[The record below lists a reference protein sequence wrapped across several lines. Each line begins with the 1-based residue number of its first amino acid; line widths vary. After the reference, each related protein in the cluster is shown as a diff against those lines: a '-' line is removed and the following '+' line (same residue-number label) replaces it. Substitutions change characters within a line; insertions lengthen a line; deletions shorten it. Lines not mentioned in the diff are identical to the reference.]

1 MNNKVKD
8 IIGRDDK
15 RLKNLVNDLLD
26 KLKESLLTSCTKQ
39 IKILEARLSEKEI
52 ENDTLNKDVKN
63 LKSQVN
69 IHSEENA
76 KLKTEL
82 ANQENNRRRSE
93 NDSNQYS
100 RSNNI
105 ILSRIEHSSTEID
118 PNGMPLFESAEETT
132 KISIAKITSITK
144 ESLPM
149 EDVDIAHRLK
159 RSPNGKKDIILR
171 FKSRMTRN
179 GVLRQSKLLC
189 AEGVFVREDLT
200 PLNHEVFMSVKRK
213 MSDEVKSV
221 WSRNGAISY
230 KDARDV
236 VQRVEWEDYQHWL
249 DLQWPK
255 K

>member
-1 MNNKVKD
+1 MYKK
-8 IIGRDDK
+8 I
-15 RLKNLVNDLLD
+15 
-26 KLKESLLTSCTKQ
+26 E
-39 IKILEARLSEKEI
+39 ILEARLFEKEI
-52 ENDTLNKDVKN
+52 ENDTLKKDVKN
-63 LKSQVN
+63 LNSQVN
-69 IHSEENA
+69 IQSEENT
-76 KLKTEL
+76 KLKAEL
-82 ANQENNRRRSE
+82 ANQEYNRRRSE

-105 ILSRIEHSSTEID
+105 ILSGIDHSTTEID
-118 PNGMPLFESAEETT
+118 PNGTPLFESAE
-132 KISIAKITSITK
+132 ISIAKINSITK
-144 ESLPM
+144 KSLTL

-179 GVLRQSKLLC
+179 RVLRQSKLLR
-189 AEGVFVREDLT
+189 AKGVYVRENLT

-236 VQRVEWEDYQHWL
+236 VHRVEWEDYQHWL
-249 DLQWPK
+249 DIP
-255 K
+255 

>member
-1 MNNKVKD
+1 MK
-8 IIGRDDK
+8 
-15 RLKNLVNDLLD
+15 
-26 KLKESLLTSCTKQ
+26 
-39 IKILEARLSEKEI
+39 
-52 ENDTLNKDVKN
+52 KDVKN

-69 IHSEENA
+69 IQSEENA
-76 KLKTEL
+76 KLKAEL

-105 ILSRIEHSSTEID
+105 ILSGIDHSTTEID
-118 PNGMPLFESAEETT
+118 PNGTPLFESAEETT
-132 KISIAKITSITK
+132 KISIAKINSITK
-144 ESLPM
+144 ESLTL
-149 EDVDIAHRLK
+149 EDVDIAHRLR

-179 GVLRQSKLLC
+179 RVLRQSKLLR
-189 AEGVFVREDLT
+189 AKGVFVREDLT

-230 KDARDV
+230 KDARDLV
-236 VQRVEWEDYQHWL
+236 HCVEWEDYQHWL
-249 DLQWPK
+249 DLPWPK